1 MEQEGQEK
9 REYEIMTPP
18 EVCDYLRISKKTL
31 TSWICS
37 KDKSK
42 MPIPLYKV
50 GGSYRFKRKDV
61 ESLMMKVN

>member
-1 MEQEGQEK
+1 MTQEQEK
-9 REYEIMTPP
+9 HEIMTPK
-18 EVCDYLRISKKTL
+18 EVCNYLRISNKTL

-50 GGSYRFKRKDV
+50 GGSYRFKRADV
-61 ESLMMKVN
+61 ESLVMKVN